1 MLLWLCV
8 YLVAVFCLPK
18 WADMLFVLA
27 AALPALAVCKETPIF
42 GSRDCNLIRYPK
54 RAYALTA
61 GFMISGCALLS
72 FAVSLLSRLLGGG
85 TATASGGRGDFL
97 YLFVFSCL
105 LPAFFEELLLRGR
118 ILGLV
123 ARERGFGIWLCA
135 ALFALMHIQL
145 PKLPYAFFA
154 GLILTL
160 LVYLTECVY
169 LGMLL
174 HFANNFAALL
184 LSRLPDTAA
193 YVAAA
198 LLAALFIFC
207 FVRLKKTRLY
217 ADAVGLLR
225 EVCPDA
231 FFAGLH
237 GAVWLF
243 AALTLSLGALYLI
256 L

>member
-8 YLVAVFCLPK
+8 YLAAVFCLPK

-27 AALPALAVCKETPIF
+27 AALPALTVCKETPIF

-72 FAVSLLSRLLGGG
+72 FAASLLSRLLGGD
-85 TATASGGRGDFL
+85 TAVESSGRGDFL

-118 ILGLV
+118 VLGLV

-145 PKLPYAFFA
+145 QKLPYAFFA
-154 GLILTL
+154 GLVLTL

-174 HFANNFAALL
+174 HFVNNFAALL
-184 LSRLPDTAA
+184 LSGLSDSAA
-193 YVAAA
+193 YAAAA
-198 LLAALFIFC
+198 LLAVVFAFC
-207 FVRLKKTRLY
+207 FVRLRKTRLY
-217 ADAVGLLR
+217 TDGVGLIASVR
-225 EVCPDA
+225 AGE

-237 GAVWLF
+237 PAAWLF